1 MELIE
6 EFHKNHKRIY
16 SVDDRESPIDFLNWT
31 GTLVIELPKKDPL
44 LESMKSDSEPRERK
58 AFFGIEKGVPTRIY
72 EGLRILPDTQIE
84 GPAIIEEPN
93 TTIVIPPQAKATY
106 SNLGSYIVDLSELV

>member
-1 MELIE
+1 MPASSSG
-6 EFHKNHKRIY
+6 KR
-16 SVDDRESPIDFLNWT
+16 
-31 GTLVIELPKKDPL
+31 
-44 LESMKSDSEPRERK
+44 
-58 AFFGIEKGVPTRIY
+58 EKGK

-93 TTIVIPPQAKATY
+93 TTIVIPPQAKAIY